1 MDLTLWN
8 AALSLISALILF
20 WVKMSTD
27 EVKRIQIL
35 LNRTREEIAK
45 EYVTKSEVHSDI
57 NRVLDRIDRL
67 EKKIDDFMKEHRSAL
82 S

>member
-20 WVKMSTD
+20 WVKLSTD

-45 EYVTKSEVHSDI
+45 EYVTKAEVHTDI
-57 NRVLDRIDRL
+57 NRVLDRLDRF
-67 EKKIDDFMKEHRSAL
+67 EKKLDDFMKEHRSAL